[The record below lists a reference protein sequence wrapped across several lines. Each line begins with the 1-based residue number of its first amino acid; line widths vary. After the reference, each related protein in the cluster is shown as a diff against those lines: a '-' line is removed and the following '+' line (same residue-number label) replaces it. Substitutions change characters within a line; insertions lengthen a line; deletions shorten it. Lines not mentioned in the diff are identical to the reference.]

1 MSLNVPTLAQN
12 YWYINLMNYQQEFTG
27 VLYFGTPCSSHY
39 SSIIKRLMYI
49 AKEVAVLQLFFWQWD
64 ISKSVDRF

>member
-1 MSLNVPTLAQN
+1 
-12 YWYINLMNYQQEFTG
+12 MNYQQEITW

-49 AKEVAVLQLFFWQWD
+49 AKEVVVLPLFSYSW
-64 ISKSVDRF
+64 ISWRLWTGFNV

>member
-1 MSLNVPTLAQN
+1 
-12 YWYINLMNYQQEFTG
+12 MNYQQEITG

-49 AKEVAVLQLFFWQWD
+49 AKEVAVLQLFF
-64 ISKSVDRF
+64 